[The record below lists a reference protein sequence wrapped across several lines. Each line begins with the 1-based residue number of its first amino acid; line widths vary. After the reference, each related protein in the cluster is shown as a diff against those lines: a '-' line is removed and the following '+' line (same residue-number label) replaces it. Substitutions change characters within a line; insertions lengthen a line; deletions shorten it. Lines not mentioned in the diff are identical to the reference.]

1 MTTLQNSNFETYLV
15 DQEFEIQL
23 RTEDN
28 EDFFKQKRY
37 EEFPEGFFT
46 SL

>member
-1 MTTLQNSNFETYLV
+1 MTTLQDSKFETYLV
-15 DQEFEIQL
+15 DQELEIQAGNKE
-23 RTEDN
+23 T
-28 EDFFKQKRY
+28 FKEVHY